1 MTFVFLGIVVAVVL
15 IFVLNPDRW
24 RALGQ
29 SAREYRDNVRG
40 STSSDDD
47 ETT

>member
-1 MTFVFLGIVVAVVL
+1 MTFVFLGIVVAVIL

-29 SAREYRDNVRG
+29 SAREYRDNARDSV
-40 STSSDDD
+40 TSNDD
-47 ETT
+47 ENT